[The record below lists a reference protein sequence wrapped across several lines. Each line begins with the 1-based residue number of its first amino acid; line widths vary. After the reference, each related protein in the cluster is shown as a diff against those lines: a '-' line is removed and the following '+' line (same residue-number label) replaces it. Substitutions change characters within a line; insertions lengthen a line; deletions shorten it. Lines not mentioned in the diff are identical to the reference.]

1 MQTIGGMAASGM
13 KFNPL
18 VNERL
23 REALEKKLFEDTK
36 DTIQIKQFVSVV
48 PDDEQQQKFDTLK
61 ERLKQRHGYSD
72 DSATEVLKFV
82 ASILAR

>member
-1 MQTIGGMAASGM
+1 MAASGK

-18 VNERL
+18 DNERL
-23 REALEKKLFEDTK
+23 KEALEKKLFEDTK

-48 PDDEQQQKFDTLK
+48 QDDEQQQRFDTLK
-61 ERLKQRHGYSD
+61 DRLIKRFGYND